1 MYNTKQRETLSE
13 YLKHHHDKLFTA
25 EELCEKMNNKD
36 ISKSAVYRNLAEL
49 EKQGKVQK
57 ATQNGSRKAYYQ
69 YLDNDKC
76 KDHIH
81 LACIH
86 CGKTQ
91 HLNCEE
97 TKLIADSVKSNAN
110 FFVNNEN
117 TIIYG
122 LCKNCKL
129 KEKPNEA

>member
-13 YLKHHHDKLFTA
+13 YLQKHHDKLFTA
-25 EELCEKMNNKD
+25 EELCCQMEKYQ

-69 YLDNDKC
+69 YLDSKAC
-76 KDHIH
+76 KNHIH
-81 LACIH
+81 LACTH

-91 HLNCEE
+91 HLNCLD
-97 TKLIADSVKSNAN
+97 TQKIAESVKTNAN

-122 LCKNCKL
+122 LCKNCKS
-129 KEKPNEA
+129 KENKNEK